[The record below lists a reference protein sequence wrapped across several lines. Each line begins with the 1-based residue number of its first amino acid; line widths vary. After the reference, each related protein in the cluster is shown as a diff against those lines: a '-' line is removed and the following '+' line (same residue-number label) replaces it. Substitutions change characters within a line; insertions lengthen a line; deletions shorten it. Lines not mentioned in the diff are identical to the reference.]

1 MQIIFSGEDTL
12 KHGESCPSGYFS
24 DMLTLPIS
32 VQAFIAAVF
41 ILIVSAGAVLHGIYS
56 KLHYIYHA
64 VLIVHQL
71 TQISSSSRHSIVDNE
86 IKVFIISVRNRDFT
100 YAGPQMINI
109 AELLFHAQHKG
120 GHKRFHS
127 YFSRIKG
134 S

>member
-32 VQAFIAAVF
+32 VQTFITAILVLIIPAGTVF
-41 ILIVSAGAVLHGIYS
+41 HSVYS
-56 KLHYIYHA
+56 KLHNIYHA

-109 AELLFHAQHKG
+109 TELLFHTQHKG
-120 GHKRFHS
+120 SNKRFHS
-127 YFSRIKG
+127 YLSRIKG
-134 S
+134 C